1 MFVSHFSSVLNRSRE
16 DLQRKYPALVDQSS
30 IEPLRALVA
39 NNDYTIVTVWDGP
52 GSPLNSV
59 LNRPAPALYDSSFAL
74 PHGELLRAK
83 DDESHTH
90 HASRAQLL
98 QLRFFRI
105 ALELL
110 WAMTE
115 QNAPKLRADLAL
127 FAQTLADM
135 GLAEDLA
142 STATETATPDANV
155 AVPFGTNQWRLAFL
169 AMDCSASVVE
179 SAAHTSAFVETATG
193 GAEDA
198 DRIGELS
205 LRWSSVQR
213 QMSVVTTMLDGLVA
227 DVSRRF
233 YQSPAASAASDEE
246 RAVVHGD
253 ASALASSAPAD
264 PCALRDVATLAQWS
278 VTWLCVG
285 VQMWTAAI
293 PTAKQLKKKQKKG
306 SAAAAAGPSAEEAQL
321 HECVLGVR
329 LSLATLIKALRASVH
344 SLQGLCSKLA
354 ARAKETSASA
364 SGATATASSA
374 PLTPA
379 LTLLPFQPSL
389 PALQS
394 AENAALVHTVLHHI
408 DSSQA
413 ITAGHLLRL
422 FNSIDQPLQ
431 HMKIA

>member
-1 MFVSHFSSVLNRSRE
+1 MCHFFLCPFSHRSRE
-16 DLQRKYPALVDQSS
+16 ELQRKYPALVDQSS
-30 IEPLRALVA
+30 IEPLRSLVA

-74 PHGELLRAK
+74 PHGELLRMK

-105 ALELL
+105 GLELL

-115 QNAPKLRADLAL
+115 QNAPKLRADLVL
-127 FAQTLADM
+127 FTQTLADM

-142 STATETATPDANV
+142 STTTQTPDASV
-155 AVPFGTNQWRLAFL
+155 AVSFDTNQWRLAFL
-169 AMDCSASVVE
+169 TMDCSASVVE
-179 SAAHTSAFVETATG
+179 SAAYTSAFVETATG

-213 QMSVVTTMLDGLVA
+213 QMSVVTTVLDGLVA

-233 YQSPAASAASDEE
+233 YQSPAASASSDDE

-264 PCALRDVATLAQWS
+264 PRALRDVATLAQWS

-306 SAAAAAGPSAEEAQL
+306 TAAAAAGPSAEEAQL

-354 ARAKETSASA
+354 ARAKENSAAA
-364 SGATATASSA
+364 SGAASAPSSSA

-379 LTLLPFQPSL
+379 LTLLPYQPSL

-408 DSSQA
+408 DSSHS

-422 FNSIDQPLQ
+422 LNSIDQPLQ